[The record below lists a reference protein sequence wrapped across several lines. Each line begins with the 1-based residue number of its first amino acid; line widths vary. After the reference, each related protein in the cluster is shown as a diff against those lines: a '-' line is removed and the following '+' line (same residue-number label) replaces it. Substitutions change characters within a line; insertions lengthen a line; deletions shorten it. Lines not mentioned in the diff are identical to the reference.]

1 MGNCHDG
8 RGLIIWVVYGNYGPL
23 VILVMVPGAVKVV
36 GLTGEYKNLEG
47 AAIVANK
54 RNAFKLEF

>member
-1 MGNCHDG
+1 MG
-8 RGLIIWVVYGNYGPL
+8 LWYYGHL
-23 VILVMVPGAVKVV
+23 VILAMAAGGVKRV

-47 AAIVANK
+47 AAIVAIK

>member
-1 MGNCHDG
+1 M
-8 RGLIIWVVYGNYGPL
+8 WVVYGPM
-23 VILVMVPGAVKVV
+23 VMAAGGVKRV

-54 RNAFKLEF
+54 SRGMLLSLNSNDLKSTRSMEHQPL

>member
-1 MGNCHDG
+1 MGGLWELLSSGHLGDG
-8 RGLIIWVVYGNYGPL
+8 ARG
-23 VILVMVPGAVKVV
+23 VKVV

>member
-1 MGNCHDG
+1 M
-8 RGLIIWVVYGNYGPL
+8 WVVYGPM
-23 VILVMVPGAVKVV
+23 VMAAGGVKRV

>member
-1 MGNCHDG
+1 M
-8 RGLIIWVVYGNYGPL
+8 WVVYGPM
-23 VILVMVPGAVKVV
+23 VMMAAGGVKVV

>member
-1 MGNCHDG
+1 MMVHGD
-8 RGLIIWVVYGNYGPL
+8 LINVGGIWYYGPL
-23 VILVMVPGAVKVV
+23 VILVMAAGGVKRV

-54 RNAFKLEF
+54 SSAFKHEF

>member
-1 MGNCHDG
+1 MGG
-8 RGLIIWVVYGNYGPL
+8 VWYYGHL
-23 VILVMVPGAVKVV
+23 VILVMAAGGVKRV